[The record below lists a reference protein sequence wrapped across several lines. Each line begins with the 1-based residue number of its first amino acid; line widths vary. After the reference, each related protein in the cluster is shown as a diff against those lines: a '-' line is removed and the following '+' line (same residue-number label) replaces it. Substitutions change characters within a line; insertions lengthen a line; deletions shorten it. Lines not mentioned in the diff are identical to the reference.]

1 LFVRL
6 LEGLADYKNWDSF
19 LASFPSGHLLQ
30 SSKWGRLK
38 EEFGWEASLIM
49 VEEGGDII
57 AGAQV
62 LLRPFLRFG
71 SVAYVPKGPAV
82 DFSNQKATEALLS
95 AIHRLAKSKDAFF
108 LKIEPE
114 ALKDPRLDALLRS
127 YGFSP
132 SPQTIQPRSS
142 IVIDISMDLEEIMMR
157 MKPKTRYNI
166 KLSSKKGVIVKEGGK
181 DEISAFH
188 RLLEITG
195 KRDKFSIR
203 SKEYYETA
211 YSLFAPLGLVKLL
224 LAIYEGKVL
233 AGLMA
238 FAFGK
243 KAYYLY
249 GASSDEERHRMPNYL
264 LQWEAIKWAKSLGCT
279 TYDLGGV
286 PDEEEEVLERE
297 FLKKKG
303 GLWGLYRF
311 KRGWGGK
318 VVRYIG
324 AYDYVY
330 SPHFY
335 MLLQSGIKLKPLLG
349 RFLRKM

>member
-1 LFVRL
+1 LLVRL
-6 LEGLADYKNWDSF
+6 LEGLAAHKAWDSF
-19 LASFPSGHLLQ
+19 LASFTSGHLLQ
-30 SSKWGRLK
+30 SSRWGRLK
-38 EEFGWEASLIM
+38 EEFGWEASLIT

-62 LLRPFLRFG
+62 LFRPLLRFG
-71 SVAYVPKGPAV
+71 SIAYIPKGPAV

-95 AIHRLAKSKDAFF
+95 TIHCLAKSRNALF

-114 ALKDPRLDALLRS
+114 ALEDPSLDALLRS
-127 YGFSP
+127 YGFFP

-142 IVIDISMDLEEIMMR
+142 IVIDISPDLEEIMMR

-166 KLSSKKGVIVKEGGK
+166 RLSSKKGVIVKEGGR
-181 DEISAFH
+181 DEIPAFY

-211 YSLFAPLGLVKLL
+211 YSLFAPLGLAKLL
-224 LAIYEGKVL
+224 FATYEGKVL

-238 FAFGK
+238 FAFGR

-249 GASSDEERHRMPNYL
+249 GASSNEERHRMPNYL
-264 LQWEAIKWAKSLGCT
+264 LQWEAIKWAKSLGCI

-286 PDEEEEVLERE
+286 PDEEEEVLERD
-297 FLKKKG
+297 FLKRKG

-318 VVRYIG
+318 VVRCIG

-335 MLLQSGIKLKPLLG
+335 ILVQFGIKLKSLLPSS
-349 RFLRKM
+349 